1 MQIPIG
7 ELIEAAHVNGLSK
20 VRAINILKDSNNY
33 SSCVIGNGKIIDGD
47 KDELARYLRLICNVE
62 EPDLPEES
70 PEVETDEQSLR
81 NEIEMLK
88 EQLPSGSEYYEY
100 KTIIIQG
107 DLVLGTADADQIE
120 LTLTRYALKGWRLK
134 TANVTVNNT
143 ILILERQAA
152 KE

>member
-1 MQIPIG
+1 MRIPIG
-7 ELIEAAHVNGLSK
+7 ELIEAAHVSGLSK

-33 SSCVIGNGKIIDGD
+33 SNCVIGNGKIIDGD

-62 EPDLPEES
+62 EPDPEES
-70 PEVETDEQSLR
+70 PEAITDDQSLR
-81 NEIEMLK
+81 NEIEILK